1 MITKSENELLTRV
14 EGDAPMGRLI
24 RENYWIPFD
33 LSENL
38 VVGEGPTPVR
48 LLGEDF
54 VAFRAEDGR
63 IGFFDELCPHRRASL
78 LLARCEGNALRCIY
92 HGWKLDVSGRVVEAP
107 TQAVRPEAFAERVRV
122 AHFPVHEAGGM
133 AWVWLGGE
141 PTPAFPDYPFAGE
154 GIFSIPTMSSM
165 PCNWLQG
172 MEGALDSAHLTM
184 LHQSW
189 LAEAAKLRD
198 DSLLDIALSE
208 TPAYETQTTAYGL
221 RAAALRGA
229 DDGRTHVRVSEHYMP
244 LVSVAPITPRP
255 REGVLFAVAPVDD
268 THHTLFFGQYD
279 DVPQKSQWET
289 GGVRAGLEV
298 DPRHFASM
306 EGDRSNRWG
315 QDRALQRSGHFSGF
329 GKTLLEE
336 DAAVQASM
344 GPIVDRTKENL
355 SSGDAAVVLERRL
368 LLEAVEAFR
377 RGERPRGSAHD
388 TWSAALPNAR
398 EAVLEPGAHWGD
410 LVAEDRLAS

>member
-1 MITKSENELLTRV
+1 MITPDENELLTRV

-24 RENYWIPFD
+24 RENCWIPFD

-38 VVGEGPTPVR
+38 VPGEGATPVR
-48 LLGEDF
+48 LLGENY

-63 IGFFDELCPHRRASL
+63 VGFFDELCPHRRASL
-78 LLARCEGNALRCIY
+78 LLARCEGNGLRCIY

-107 TQAVRPEAFAERVRV
+107 TQTVRTEAFLERVRV
-122 AHFPVHEAGGM
+122 SHFPVHEAGGM
-133 AWVWLGGE
+133 VWVWLGGD
-141 PTPAFPDYPFAGE
+141 PTPAFPDYPFAGD
-154 GIFSIPTMSSM
+154 GIYSIPTMSAM

-198 DSLLDIALSE
+198 ESLLDVALSQTPSYETRE
-208 TPAYETQTTAYGL
+208 TPYGL
-221 RAAALRGA
+221 RAAALRPA
-229 DDGRTHVRVSEHYMP
+229 DDGRTHVRLSEHYLP

-268 THHTLFFGQYD
+268 HHHTLFFGQYD
-279 DVPQKSQWET
+279 EVPQKSQWET

-298 DPRHFASM
+298 DPRNFASM
-306 EGDRSNRWG
+306 EGDRASRWG
-315 QDRALQRSGHFSGF
+315 QDRELQRAGHFSGF

-344 GPIVDRTKENL
+344 GPIVDRTRENL

-368 LLEAVEAFR
+368 LLEAVASFE
-377 RGERPRGSAHD
+377 RGELPRGSARGD
-388 TWSAALPNAR
+388 CLAALPNAR
-398 EAVLEPGAHWGD
+398 EAVLEPGVRWTE
-410 LVAEDRLAS
+410 LLEERLAS